1 MLHLNSTEHFRAI
14 LYVHPWEVDPEQPR
28 IAAHLRSRLRQYTG
42 LSTTAGKLQRLL
54 GDFRFAPIA
63 ESFAAEV
70 ANNFK
75 HKVRTEG
82 DPSARPYDRR
92 VVDGPGGRSGQT

>member
-1 MLHLNSTEHFRAI
+1 
-14 LYVHPWEVDPEQPR
+14 
-28 IAAHLRSRLRQYTG
+28 
-42 LSTTAGKLQRLL
+42 LL

-75 HKVRTEG
+75 YKAPPEG
-82 DPSARPYDRR
+82 DQSAIPCH
-92 VVDGPGGRSGQT
+92 GPGGPSGITR

>member
-1 MLHLNSTEHFRAI
+1 LHLNSTEHFRAI

-42 LSTTAGKLQRLL
+42 LSTTAGKLQRLF

-70 ANNFK
+70 ANNSK
-75 HKVRTEG
+75 HKVRTAE
-82 DPSARPYDRR
+82 DQSAILCDRR
-92 VVDGPGGRSGQT
+92 VVDGPGGTSGLT